1 MLYNLYETTKT
12 SLLKPGQKWATCIM
26 SAFTGRKAIWFD
38 KRTIFEQ
45 NPVEPV
51 EIKKTGL

>member
-1 MLYNLYETTKT
+1 
-12 SLLKPGQKWATCIM
+12 M
-26 SAFTGRKAIWFD
+26 SAFTGRKAILFD